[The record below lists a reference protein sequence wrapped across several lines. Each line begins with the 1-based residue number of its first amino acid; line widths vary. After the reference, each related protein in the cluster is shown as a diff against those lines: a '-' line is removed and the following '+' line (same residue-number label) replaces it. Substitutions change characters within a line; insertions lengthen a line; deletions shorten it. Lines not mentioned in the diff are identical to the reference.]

1 MDSPNALLDDPRGLA
16 PAPTRRL
23 YRDVLL
29 PRTILPLAW
38 IAAVGLAPAFL
49 TGRTA
54 RRRNSKRSPTVV
66 IESGRVGWTQVFFE
80 ELEGSAVDYFGKQ
93 AVHRAVIDRD
103 KPYWPQFRE
112 WVDRLAPTHVVLDV
126 RTPPQSW
133 MGSLIEA
140 FRVSWLVHRRGIYP
154 IVIMTDAFYRR
165 QRWHAA
171 VLSAWQGTVV
181 TFAARKIVRPLFP
194 HSRVRGALIMP
205 ISQGRIE
212 QLAAKRTADNAR
224 TGAQCEIAFVGN
236 IYPPRST
243 FLEALAEE
251 LDMQGLKLTVHG
263 DKGNRSN
270 EEYWR
275 VLADADIIV
284 TTTMQGPDRNYI
296 DWNWIRQAVHRYSE
310 TFAAGTAVV
319 GAPVDGGFPPFVPG
333 KDYLE
338 FGSVRDAARAIRQLA
353 DDPGERSRIAGSG
366 GQTYRQEIDSGSF
379 WRIALGLD
387 SYSP

>member
-38 IAAVGLAPAFL
+38 GAAVGLAPAFL
-49 TGRTA
+49 AGRAA
-54 RRRNSKRSPTVV
+54 RRRNGKRSPTVV
-66 IESGRVGWTQVFFE
+66 IESGRIGWTQVFFE
-80 ELEGSAVDYFGKQ
+80 ELAGSAQDYFGNQ

-112 WVDRLAPTHVVLDV
+112 CVDRLAPTHVVLDV

-133 MGSLIEA
+133 KGSLTEA
-140 FRVSWLVHRRGIYP
+140 LRVSWQLHRRGIYP

-171 VLSAWQGTVV
+171 ILTAWQGMVL

-194 HSRVRGALIMP
+194 HSRIRGALIMP
-205 ISQGRIE
+205 ISQMRIE
-212 QLAAKRTADNAR
+212 QLAAERTAVNTR
-224 TGAQCEIAFVGN
+224 TGGQCEIVFVGN

-251 LDMQGLKLTVHG
+251 LDVHGLKLTVHG

-270 EEYWR
+270 EEYWQ
-275 VLADADIIV
+275 VLANADIIV

-310 TFAAGTAVV
+310 TFASGTAVV
-319 GAPVDGGFPPFVPG
+319 GAPIDGGFPPFVPG
-333 KDYLE
+333 KDYRE
-338 FGSVRDAARAIRQLA
+338 FESVRDAVRAIRELA
-353 DDPGERSRIAGSG
+353 SDPAERSRIASSGSR
-366 GQTYRQEIDSGSF
+366 TYRREIDSGSF

-387 SYSP
+387 SYAP